1 MPAVQKT
8 LIHLSQFTREI
19 WLGFLHS
26 HEQQPESLREAPKLC
41 TPRHRESR
49 TFPNSELSEPYSE
62 QQGAPEAVQGQVTEE
77 VLQQRRLQG
86 KPQLLLQLD
95 TKLSCSDDKGLG
107 LFTTLNSILR
117 EVDKIQ
123 RQKSK
128 LSLKSKKAHVC
139 SCWWNTWKTVTE
151 LQYSI
156 LPTKPAQSQENTEL
170 IKFKQRLSQ
179 VTVQFLTPCDKL
191 RCRGKKPNSP
201 SYPRGWILTA
211 SISSFR
217 F

>member
-1 MPAVQKT
+1 MTGLPSFSWTA
-8 LIHLSQFTREI
+8 TRKSERSTKI
-19 WLGFLHS
+19 VHPQTQR
-26 HEQQPESLREAPKLC
+26 EQNVPQR
-41 TPRHRESR
+41 TPQQR
-49 TFPNSELSEPYSE
+49 LSEPYSE

-95 TKLSCSDDKGLG
+95 TKLSCSNDKGLG
-107 LFTTLNSILR
+107 LFTTLNSILS

-156 LPTKPAQSQENTEL
+156 LPTKPAQSQENTEFM
-170 IKFKQRLSQ
+170 KFKQHLSQ

-201 SYPRGWILTA
+201 SYPQGWILTV

-217 F
+217 S